1 MAKKLPKKEKAAE
14 SLEERYD
21 NRPTL
26 YFGEDQL
33 KFKEDPELKSKIEL
47 DVTVEVVG
55 VSVGEY
61 GENKG
66 KKEYRFRIDS
76 VKPS

>member
-1 MAKKLPKKEKAAE
+1 MAKKLPKKQKGLDAPTE
-14 SLEERYD
+14 YD

-26 YFGEDQL
+26 YFGEEQL
-33 KFKEDPELKSKIEL
+33 KFKEDPELKSKIKL

-55 VSVGEY
+55 VSIGEY